1 MKELTKIKEEYTAE
15 DKKFPLNGEYARLLI
30 ENSGL
35 TYDQVAEP
43 ANVTGNA
50 ISNWINNRSLA
61 PRNKVL
67 KAFKR
72 FGINDKNL
80 YLLVMDHPSKEIR
93 EYLQKRLDQA
103 RESYQRTQ
111 VNKKVD
117 QSDNQQSDFDLKSL
131 TDQVVNL
138 TQAVNQMGQ
147 NQQLFFG
154 NWKQLFEMLSK
165 YSDNTAKQNIYLAQ
179 ELKQLKKEIQQK
191 NELIRH
197 FQGQKAY

>member
-1 MKELTKIKEEYTAE
+1 MKKLTKIKEEYTAE

-43 ANVTGNA
+43 ANVTGKA
-50 ISNWINNRSLA
+50 ISNWIHNRSLV

-72 FGINDKNL
+72 FGINEKNL

-93 EYLQKRLDQA
+93 EDLQKRLDQA

-111 VNKKVD
+111 VNKKSD

-147 NQQLFFG
+147 NQKLFFG

-165 YSDNTAKQNIYLAQ
+165 YSDNTAKQNIYLAD
-179 ELKQLKKEIQQK
+179 ELKQLKKKIQQK